1 LKAGEGVLVVLISV
15 DGNTQK
21 KDAYEHQ
28 RGHNK
33 EKIIRGRIFQ
43 EIQQP

>member
-1 LKAGEGVLVVLISV
+1 MRDSEGVPVVLISV
-15 DGNTQK
+15 DSNIQK
-21 KDAYEHQ
+21 KEAYERK

-33 EKIIRGRIFQ
+33 EEIIRGRIFQ